1 MSWYASLAGILAFI
15 VAGPFIH
22 GIGQADDA
30 PITRNVP
37 IPDFQNP
44 NDTKSYDFDATP
56 QGLFLSIQ
64 FAEGFED
71 EIGYRRSNEIVPVN
85 PTESFRPDSS
95 VYMIFRLHQHLES
108 FQVFGLCYPEE
119 VAGLDPRTL
128 LMQDT
133 MLIALEDETGYIKLD
148 SPSGVWKPGRYRVE
162 IHVGWRVNEI
172 SLMGTMRFTVQPVD
186 RAG

>member
-1 MSWYASLAGILAFI
+1 MGSARRMMRRSRATFLFRIFRI
-15 VAGPFIH
+15 PT
-22 GIGQADDA
+22 
-30 PITRNVP
+30 TRNP
-37 IPDFQNP
+37 MILTRLLKASFSRFNLRKGLKMKS
-44 NDTKSYDFDATP
+44 DTAD
-56 QGLFLSIQ
+56 
-64 FAEGFED
+64 
-71 EIGYRRSNEIVPVN
+71 

-128 LMQDT
+128 LVQDT

-186 RAG
+186 RAGCLRMSQHYRGDCSEEPHG